1 MMNSSDFHDY
11 HHRVL
16 CTQTQ
21 GTMPRHLFTWTGENP
36 WHRCVELCRGS
47 ELHYIT
53 SSSLVVFQVVQDRQ
67 EGLSQGKDYR
77 GERREESVNCGIAAQ

>member
-1 MMNSSDFHDY
+1 MTTIT
-11 HHRVL
+11 V
-16 CTQTQ
+16 C
-21 GTMPRHLFTWTGENP
+21 
-36 WHRCVELCRGS
+36 CVHKVRELCLDICLHGLVRIRGIAVYRGS
-47 ELHYIT
+47 ELRYIT